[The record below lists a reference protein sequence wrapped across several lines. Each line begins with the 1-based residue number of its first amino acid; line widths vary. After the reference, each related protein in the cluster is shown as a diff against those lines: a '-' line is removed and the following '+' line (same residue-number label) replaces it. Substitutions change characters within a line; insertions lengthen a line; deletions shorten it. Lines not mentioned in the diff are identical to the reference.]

1 MTTTEFVY
9 VAISFITGCIVIIAK
24 DFLSAFT
31 KEKGKNIAAMD
42 DLEEVTMLKKRGE
55 NIATKEDIQDITRLQ
70 EDIKADFQL
79 KMEQQKS
86 EISRL
91 SKEFELYVVKKH
103 EYYPE
108 LYKNIE
114 LCIGK
119 VMGFRG
125 ITKGIDFRNVNK
137 EDIEKY
143 MEEKQ
148 FTQADKHLVCSDW
161 DTNKEQAIK
170 NLHYRLERINYNEG
184 EEYYAKV
191 HNFYLLHRLYF
202 SDDVSSKAKETLDK
216 IHILWTNYNPDIMLV
231 SGSKLVLELHEE
243 NTEIR
248 KNINVLRE
256 ELFELLQ
263 NELKAGS
270 AI

>member
-1 MTTTEFVY
+1 MSMSVVW
-9 VAISFITGCIVIIAK
+9 VAIAVLVGAISLIAK
-24 DFLSAFT
+24 SFLTSFSKETGRIVVALENAEELAT
-31 KEKGKNIAAMD
+31 LTEKGK
-42 DLEEVTMLKKRGE
+42 

-86 EISRL
+86 EISRI

-148 FTQADKHLVCSDW
+148 FTQADKHLICSDW
-161 DTNKEQAIK
+161 DTNKDQAIK
-170 NLHYRLERINYNEG
+170 NLQYRLERINYNEG

-202 SDDVSSKAKETLDK
+202 SDDVSSKAKEILDK
-216 IHILWTNYNPDIMLV
+216 IHILWANYNPDIMLA
-231 SGSKLVLELHEE
+231 SGSQLVLELHEE
-243 NTEIR
+243 NAETR

-256 ELFELLQ
+256 ELFELLR